1 MLSRSTRHVPVVGAS
16 QTEAVVRIPDYFKE
30 VRYAGRARGERRTYH
45 VFEGSH
51 AYLVVSPNTRGG
63 LNVNPVSRR
72 APDLISKR
80 FHGRHVTSKRL
91 AKSGG
96 PFRAAFA
103 PLNALYVMVALGRA
117 TKLKIRDGR
126 SMVFSIK

>member
-1 MLSRSTRHVPVVGAS
+1 MLRPARALRSCQREEKGAI
-16 QTEAVVRIPDYFKE
+16 VKIPDFFKE

-45 VFEGSH
+45 VFEGAR
-51 AYLVVSPNTRGG
+51 AYLVVSPNSRGG
-63 LNVNPVSRR
+63 LNVNPVSRK

-80 FHGRHVTSKRL
+80 FRGRHLTSKRL
-91 AKSGG
+91 AKAGG

-117 TKLKIRDGR
+117 AKLKLKEGR

>member
-1 MLSRSTRHVPVVGAS
+1 MN
-16 QTEAVVRIPDYFKE
+16 IPDYFKD
-30 VRYAGRARGERRTYH
+30 VRYVGRARGVRRTYH

-51 AYLVVSPNTRGG
+51 AYLVVSPNSRGG
-63 LNVNPVSRR
+63 LNVNPVSRK
-72 APDLISKR
+72 APELVSRR

-91 AKSGG
+91 SKAGG

-117 TKLKIRDGR
+117 SKLKMLEGK

>member
-1 MLSRSTRHVPVVGAS
+1 MK
-16 QTEAVVRIPDYFKE
+16 IPDYFKD
-30 VRYAGRARGERRTYH
+30 VRYVGRARGARRTYH

-63 LNVNPVSRR
+63 LNVNPVSRK
-72 APDLISKR
+72 APELISKR
-80 FHGRHVTSKRL
+80 FRGRHLTSKRL
-91 AKSGG
+91 AKAGG

-117 TKLKIRDGR
+117 SKLKIMEGK

>member
-1 MLSRSTRHVPVVGAS
+1 MLRPARAAFHPSARRKGAI
-16 QTEAVVRIPDYFKE
+16 VKIPDFFKE
-30 VRYAGRARGERRTYH
+30 VRYVGRARGERRTYH
-45 VFEGSH
+45 VFEGAR
-51 AYLVVSPNTRGG
+51 AYLVVSPNSRGG
-63 LNVNPVSRR
+63 LNVNPVSRK

-80 FHGRHVTSKRL
+80 FRGRHLTSKRL
-91 AKSGG
+91 AKAGG

-117 TKLKIRDGR
+117 SKLKITEGR

>member
-1 MLSRSTRHVPVVGAS
+1 M
-16 QTEAVVRIPDYFKE
+16 EAVVKIPDYFKD
-30 VRYAGRARGERRTYH
+30 VRYTGRARGARRTYH
-45 VFEGSH
+45 VFAGSH

-63 LNVNPVSRR
+63 LNVNPVSRK
-72 APDLISKR
+72 APDLISR
-80 FHGRHVTSKRL
+80 HFHGRRVTSKRL
-91 AKSGG
+91 AKAGG

-117 TKLKIRDGR
+117 RKLAIREGR